1 MGRRA
6 DCGGLG
12 TTVQRG
18 GGVGR
23 ISREERGNAVRVPLT
38 SSTASAAVRRTTR
51 YHAPRRSCP
60 GSAGRRRAHCPVAI
74 GYDCFRAVRK
84 STGGSVLESNL
95 PSPLQ
100 GPNSVED
107 CSG

>member
-12 TTVQRG
+12 TTVQRV

-23 ISREERGNAVRVPLT
+23 ISRERRGNTVRVPLT

-51 YHAPRRSCP
+51 YHAPRRSFP

-74 GYDCFRAVRK
+74 GYHCFPAVRK
-84 STGGSVLESNL
+84 ATGGGGEGSQL
-95 PSPLQ
+95 PSPLS
-100 GPNSVED
+100 GPKSF
-107 CSG
+107 